1 MKKAIGIL
9 LLVLLLFSLCACSG
23 GGKTPDP
30 SASPKTSGEDVAEN
44 RCPCAVMLEGEQ
56 YLCFFDKSEVIPN
69 DSEITGTIKSD
80 VVETSMPSENE
91 QCNFPAG
98 VGQPYAII
106 DGTVYLRID
115 DVWYVCIPNGEQ
127 D

>member
-30 SASPKTSGEDVAEN
+30 SASPKADEDVAEN

-69 DSEITGTIKSD
+69 DSQITGTIKSD

-98 VGQPYAII
+98 VDQPYAII
-106 DGTVYLRID
+106 DGTVYLCID

>member
-9 LLVLLLFSLCACSG
+9 LLVLLLFSLCACSS

-30 SASPKTSGEDVAEN
+30 SASPKAEN
-44 RCPCAVMLEGEQ
+44 SSENEAYPQILMLEGAW
-56 YLCFFDKSEVIPN
+56 YRYDGKKADISPA
-69 DSEITGTIKSD
+69 DSEITGTIS
-80 VVETSMPSENE
+80 SEIESTKIPKKNE